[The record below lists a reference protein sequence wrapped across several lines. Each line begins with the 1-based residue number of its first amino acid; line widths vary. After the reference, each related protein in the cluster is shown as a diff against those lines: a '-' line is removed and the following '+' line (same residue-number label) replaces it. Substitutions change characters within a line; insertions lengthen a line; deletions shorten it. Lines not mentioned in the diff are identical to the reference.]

1 MRLYIRMKWW
11 DGNEA
16 IRAIYIDFGQ
26 EWCRVRKCLKAK
38 VRLLRTHCSIRIA
51 YP

>member
-16 IRAIYIDFGQ
+16 IRDFGQ
-26 EWCRVRKCLKAK
+26 EWRRIRKCLKAK
-38 VRLLRTHCSIRIA
+38 VRLLRTHRSIRIA